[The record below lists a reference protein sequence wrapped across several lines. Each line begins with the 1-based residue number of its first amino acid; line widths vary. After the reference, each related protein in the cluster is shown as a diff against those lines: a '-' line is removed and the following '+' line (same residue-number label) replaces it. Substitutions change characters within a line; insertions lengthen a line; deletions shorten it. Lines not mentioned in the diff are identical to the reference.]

1 MEFETHRVDG
11 KRTAESAVRQE
22 DVRNIKV
29 IMSGDYVWTNRSRWP
44 CGLRRGST
52 AARLSGSR
60 IRISLRALMFAVF
73 VVCCVGSGRC
83 GGLV

>member
-29 IMSGDYVWTNRSRWP
+29 IMSGDYVSTNRSRWP